1 MGAICRHFGPHHRYE
16 DVRSLSAAQ
25 RTSEEVRLRAGS
37 RGDGREGT
45 TWQEVSVPI
54 IFGSDNVVEDSPW
67 RSRQPK
73 LLAPIQSVSQQECSE
88 SRRCSPY
95 AVREQTRH
103 GKQERSSLARILA
116 GIQFVIP
123 EREFQQPGTHH
134 RPYLRRARRPVE
146 EGQFPDDRS
155 RGDGRKPTD
164 TASRPINCR
173 YLEPS

>member
-37 RGDGREGT
+37 RGDSREGT

-54 IFGSDNVVEDSPW
+54 ISEVIKWWKIRHGDRGSQNCL
-67 RSRQPK
+67 R
-73 LLAPIQSVSQQECSE
+73 PIQSVSQQECSE

-103 GKQERSSLARILA
+103 GKQERSGLARILA

-134 RPYLRRARRPVE
+134 RPYLRRARRPVA
-146 EGQFPDDRS
+146 EGQFPADPPRVY
-155 RGDGRKPTD
+155 GRKPTD